1 VTTATRLRAWAGRG
15 PTLGIRGRFVLV
27 VTAILAIVSLGISI
41 FLPARTLTAT
51 MDSLTHE
58 IRTIARISAYSVAPA
73 VLFDDRRGAA
83 EILARIEEATGVSSL
98 VVVDEAGEAFAATA
112 DARSPTSLPDGE
124 DPLRDQYRASS
135 PIVHSGRTIGTV
147 RVTASLAPLHS
158 AVASIRR
165 LSWVLAALSFGI
177 GTAAALA
184 FGSLVTRP
192 LAAMADT
199 ARRIVAGEWSR
210 RAPIGSDDEAGEL
223 ARSMNE
229 MLDRLQEARDGL
241 QELNAALE
249 QRVAART
256 AELELEVSERRR
268 SEGALAR
275 ANERFL
281 LAAAALEGAIYDWD
295 VALDRMTWSDGLAR
309 VFGYRLEQVRN
320 APDWWQGQVHPEDL
334 DRVLRQRE
342 SGLARAEDFVC
353 EYRFRHQDGH
363 YLPVLDRGRVVAEPD
378 GRVARV
384 VGVIENVAEL
394 RRLEEQFLHSQR
406 MEAVGRLAGGI
417 AHDFNNILTTING
430 YSELLLD
437 EPDLSP
443 ALLEQVTEIRKAGQR
458 AADLTGQLLAFSR
471 KEEAKPEVVDV
482 RTAVLDLER
491 MLLRLIGE
499 DIRLESRLPAREAC
513 VMIER
518 ARLDQIIVNIAVNA
532 RDAMPNGGT
541 LTLSVDDREI
551 DDAFTRIHAGMRAGS
566 YVRIEFR
573 DVGTGMPPNVLARAF
588 EPFFTTKPV
597 GRGTGLG
604 LSTVYGIVK
613 QAGGYVSIES
623 AQGKGTTVTVFL
635 PRAPANDQAVADRAP
650 DSRRAAGRILV
661 VEDEESLRRML
672 SSLLVRNGYEV
683 TVAGSGEEAIQ
694 LARETTAPHDLVL
707 TDVVM
712 PGVSG
717 FSVMNE
723 LRHAQPDLKVVLMSG
738 HHEEKVTRDRDL
750 APGTAFLNKP
760 FALGDLLHTVEE
772 LLDRRPGESEPE
784 PDPAA

>member
-1 VTTATRLRAWAGRG
+1 MTTGTALRTWPNRR
-15 PTLGIRGRFVLV
+15 PTLGIRGRFVVV

-41 FLPARTLTAT
+41 FLPARTRAAT

-58 IRTIARISAYSVAPA
+58 IRTIARITAYSVVPA

-83 EILARIEEATGVSSL
+83 EILARIEEATGALSL
-98 VVVDEAGEAFAATA
+98 VVEDETGGTFVATGDTGSPAG
-112 DARSPTSLPDGE
+112 LPDGE
-124 DPLRDQYRASS
+124 DPGRDQYRASS
-135 PIVHSGRTIGTV
+135 PIVHSGRTIGAV
-147 RVTASLAPLHS
+147 RVTASLAPLRS

-165 LSWVLAALSFGI
+165 LSWILATLSFGI
-177 GTAAALA
+177 GTTAALA

-199 ARRIVAGEWSR
+199 ARRIVDGEWSR

-229 MLDRLQEARDGL
+229 MLDRLQEARGGL

-249 QRVAART
+249 QRVAVRT

-268 SEGALAR
+268 SESALAR

-309 VFGYRLEQVRN
+309 VFGCRLEQVRN
-320 APDWWQGQVHPEDL
+320 EPGWWRERVHPEDL
-334 DRVLRQRE
+334 DRVLRQRD
-342 SGLARAEDFVC
+342 SGLTRGEDFVC

-363 YLPVLDRGRVVAEPD
+363 YLPVLDRGRVVVEAG

-417 AHDFNNILTTING
+417 AHDFNNILTTIIG
-430 YSELLLD
+430 YSEILLD
-437 EPDLSP
+437 GPGMSP
-443 ALLEQVTEIRKAGQR
+443 ALREQVTEIRRAGER
-458 AADLTGQLLAFSR
+458 AADLTRQLLAFSR
-471 KEEAKPEVVDV
+471 KEDAKPEVVDV
-482 RTAVLDLER
+482 RKAVLDLQK

-499 DIRLESRLPAREAC
+499 DIRLESRLPAREVC
-513 VMIER
+513 VMIEP

-541 LTLSVDDREI
+541 LTLTVDDREI
-551 DDAFTRIHAGMRAGS
+551 DETFARTYVGMRPGS
-566 YVRIEFR
+566 YVRLELR
-573 DVGTGMPPNVLARAF
+573 DVGTGMSPTVLARAF

-613 QAGGYVSIES
+613 QAGGYVNIES
-623 AQGKGTTVTVFL
+623 TQGKGTTVTVYL
-635 PRAPANDQAVADRAP
+635 PRAQAKGRTEAERAV
-650 DSRRAAGRILV
+650 DARRAAGRILV

-672 SSLLVRNGYEV
+672 SSLLVHKGYEV
-683 TVAGSGEEAIQ
+683 TVAGSGEEAIR
-694 LARETTAPHDLVL
+694 LANETTAPHDLVL

-712 PGVSG
+712 PGVNG
-717 FSVMNE
+717 FAVMNE
-723 LRHAQPDLKVVLMSG
+723 LRHAKPDLKVVLMSG

-760 FALGDLLHTVEE
+760 FALGDLLRTVEE
-772 LLDRRPGESEPE
+772 LLDRRPEELDSGPE
-784 PDPAA
+784 PAT

>member
-1 VTTATRLRAWAGRG
+1 
-15 PTLGIRGRFVLV
+15 V
-27 VTAILAIVSLGISI
+27 VTSILAIVSLGISI
-41 FLPARTLTAT
+41 FLPARTRAAT

-58 IRTIARISAYSVAPA
+58 VRTIARITAYSVAPA
-73 VLFDDRRGAA
+73 VLFDDRRSAA
-83 EILARIEEATGVSSL
+83 EILARIEEATGATRL
-98 VVVDEAGEAFAATA
+98 VVEDVTGATFAATGEPGSTA
-112 DARSPTSLPDGE
+112 GLPDGE
-124 DPLRDQYRASS
+124 DPDRDQYRASS
-135 PIVHSGRTIGTV
+135 PIVHSGRTLGVV
-147 RVTASLAPLHS
+147 RVSTSLAPLRS

-199 ARRIVAGEWSR
+199 ARRIVAGEWNR
-210 RAPIGSDDEAGEL
+210 RAPIGSEDEAGEL

-229 MLDRLQEARDGL
+229 MLDRLQEARAGL
-241 QELNAALE
+241 QGLNSALE
-249 QRVAART
+249 QRVAVRT

-268 SEGALAR
+268 SEGALAH

-295 VALDRMTWSDGLAR
+295 VPLDRMTWSDGLAR
-309 VFGYRLEQVRN
+309 VFGFRLDQVRN
-320 APDWWQGQVHPEDL
+320 EPAWWRERIHAEDL
-334 DRVLRQRE
+334 DRVLRHRE
-342 SGLARAEDFVC
+342 IGLTRGEDFVC
-353 EYRFRHQDGH
+353 EYRFRHRDGH
-363 YLPVLDRGRVVAEPD
+363 YLPVLDRGRVVVETD
-378 GRVARV
+378 GRVTRV
-384 VGVIENVAEL
+384 VGVIENITEL

-430 YSELLLD
+430 YSEMLLD
-437 EPDLSP
+437 DPGLAP
-443 ALLEQVTEIRKAGQR
+443 ALHEQVTEIRKAGQR
-458 AADLTGQLLAFSR
+458 AADLTRQLLAFSR

-482 RTAVLDLER
+482 RGAVLDLEK
-491 MLLRLIGE
+491 MLKRLIGE
-499 DIRLESRLPAREAC
+499 DIALESRLPAGETT
-513 VMIER
+513 VLIER

-541 LTLSVDDREI
+541 LTLTVDECEI
-551 DDAFTRIHAGMRAGS
+551 DEAFARIRGGLRPGPC
-566 YVRIEFR
+566 VRIELR
-573 DVGTGMPPNVLARAF
+573 DVGTGMSPTVLARAF

-613 QAGGYVSIES
+613 QAGGCVNIES
-623 AQGKGTTVTVFL
+623 TQGKGTTVTVYL
-635 PRAPANDQAVADRAP
+635 PRARAKDETESDRAL
-650 DSRRAAGRILV
+650 DLRRSAGRILV

-672 SSLLVRNGYEV
+672 SSLLVRSGYEV
-683 TVAGSGEEAIQ
+683 TVAGNGEEAIQ
-694 LARETTAPHDLVL
+694 LASETTAPHDLVL

-723 LRHAQPDLKVVLMSG
+723 LRHAKPDLKVVLMSG

-760 FALGDLLHTVEE
+760 FALGDLLRTVEE
-772 LLDRRPGESEPE
+772 LLAQRPEDGGPETES
-784 PDPAA
+784 AA